1 MRSRRHN
8 LSSAM
13 LIAAIASGA
22 FSPARPARADHDL
35 SAARVKDSI
44 RAVQQFLI
52 RVQNPEGSYG
62 IGVGG
67 HTSGATSLAMLALLT
82 SGVSTDEPAVA
93 RGLKFLRRIPD
104 PQSTYAT
111 YQLS

>member
-13 LIAAIASGA
+13 LIAAIVSGA
-22 FSPARPARADHDL
+22 LTPPRPARADHDL

-62 IGVGG
+62 IGGGPSGG

-82 SGVSTDEPAVA
+82 SGVSADEPAVA
-93 RGLKFLRRIPD
+93 E
-104 PQSTYAT
+104 A
-111 YQLS
+111 